1 MDGAGAKIWE
11 KGRAGAEKNNFTGLL
26 SSVSAAEPA
35 PFFLPARAPA
45 PAPIKSRLSSILTT
59 PQLPY

>member
-1 MDGAGAKIWE
+1 MGE
-11 KGRAGAEKNNFTGLL
+11 KGGAGAEKNNFTGLL